1 MQFGLLLAI
10 IGNSI
15 CRGSGPC
22 LRRWQ
27 MLLNMTIANFKSVKS
42 PQTISFQAVRDSRLP
57 ESKVV
62 AVNDKLKVIKT
73 SAIIGPNG
81 AGKSSFVR
89 ALEVLK
95 RIVMAPDGPENPLQS
110 ALTGTTFAY
119 GIDKATPATIQIEVL
134 LDKGDGTDEH
144 PSVIAR
150 YTLRANKERIFEESL
165 YYILGSSKKLMFE
178 RMLGDDGAYAYRFGK
193 LYRGEKKRQAAK
205 LPENRTFLAGSAR
218 KGGQTSSEL
227 YGWFEN
233 RLNILPMGVSSKA
246 EAYVC
251 EMLKAHPGWGEQ
263 FVNYLWALDITDI
276 SRIEVKTNDH
286 GEDHLRY
293 THIYVNDKKAEGY
306 ANMFQGE
313 SLSLR
318 RLTAIGFAFFEAF
331 ITQKTLVIDD
341 FGQLLHPDVLC
352 HIVEIFENC
361 DKESQMLVVDCNPSL
376 LRDGLLRR
384 DAIWFAQKDSESST
398 EYFSLS
404 DFKGARSRIPTS
416 QRYMPARGS
425 RLRRDTCRVH
435 SVRCRS

>member
-1 MQFGLLLAI
+1 
-10 IGNSI
+10 
-15 CRGSGPC
+15 
-22 LRRWQ
+22 

-42 PQTISFQAVRDSRLP
+42 PQTISFQAVKDSRLP
-57 ESKVV
+57 ASKVIEI
-62 AVNDKLKVIKT
+62 NERLNVIKT

-95 RIVMAPDGPENPLQS
+95 RIVMAEDNAENPLQG

-119 GIDKATPATIQIEVL
+119 GIDKATPATIAIDVL
-134 LDKGDGTDEH
+134 LDKGDGTEEH
-144 PSVIAR
+144 PSVIAK

-276 SRIEVKTNDH
+276 RRVGVREK
-286 GEDHLRY
+286 EDGTRSVVF
-293 THIYVNDKKAEGY
+293 THVYVNDKKVDGY
-306 ANMFQGE
+306 SNSFLME

-318 RLTAIGFAFFEAF
+318 RLVAIGIAFFTSFVSE
-331 ITQKTLVIDD
+331 KVLLIDD

-352 HIVEIFENC
+352 HLVEIFESCN
-361 DKESQMLVVDCNPSL
+361 KHSQMLVVDCNPSL
-376 LRDGLLRR
+376 LKDGLLRK
-384 DAIWFAQKDSESST
+384 DAIWFAQKDNESST
-398 EYFSLS
+398 VFYSLS
-404 DFKGARSRIPTS
+404 DFKGRSRSTNYNRYLQGAFGALPVTS
-416 QRYMPARGS
+416 DFYFVHDGS
-425 RLRRDTCRVH
+425 PVEEDDENKEEN
-435 SVRCRS
+435 